1 MNLNFLKTFVTVVE
15 VGNFSR
21 AANRLHLSQPAVSM
35 QMQSLAQD
43 LGAELFRRS
52 GRRLETTEAGA
63 ILYHKAKEILGQWQ
77 ATVHQLDSLSQRLRG
92 RLELGASTTP
102 ADYLLPPLLC
112 EFYRLHPELEI
123 HMQVASSGEVQKALE
138 AGHLDLAVM
147 GYRPRTPSLECSVLF
162 QDELAVVLAPEHY
175 LAGAKTI
182 RVDALLGQPLLQRTD
197 GSASRQVLEHA
208 LRELNIDSAKLK
220 IVMELGSTRALLEAA
235 ACNLGIAVV
244 SKLAAADYI
253 EQGRLLCL
261 PVSGLTLERDF
272 WLVQSQRPH
281 SPIHKA
287 FVQYLQR
294 GVNNG

>member
-43 LGAELFRRS
+43 LGVQLFRRS
-52 GRRLETTEAGA
+52 GHSLDTTEAGT
-63 ILYHKAKEILGQWQ
+63 ILYHKAKEMLRDWQ
-77 ATVHQLDSLSQRLRG
+77 ATVHQLDSLSRRLRG

-102 ADYLLPPLLC
+102 GDYLLPPRLC
-112 EFYRLHPELEI
+112 EFYRLHPELEV
-123 HMQVASSGEVQKALE
+123 HMYVASSGEVQQALE
-138 AGHLDLAVM
+138 AGRLDLAVV
-147 GYRPRTPSLECSVLF
+147 GYRPQTPSLECSVLF
-162 QDELAVVLAPEHY
+162 QDELAVVFAPEHS
-175 LAGAKTI
+175 LAGTKTI
-182 RVDALLGQPLLQRTD
+182 RVDDMLAQPLLQRTG
-197 GSASRQVLEHA
+197 GSASRQVLEQA
-208 LRELNIDSAKLK
+208 LQELDYDSATLK
-220 IVMELGSTRALLEAA
+220 VVMELGSTRALLEAA

-253 EQGRLLCL
+253 EQGRLLWR
-261 PVSGLTLERDF
+261 PVSGLMLKREF

-281 SPIHKA
+281 SPVHKA